1 MKLSDTN
8 INTTYI
14 IQSVKEDI
22 SKRMMAYGFF
32 IGLQIKIIKKEKTM
46 MVVQVCNSLYAIN
59 LELANKIEVASY
71 E

>member
-1 MKLSDTN
+1 MKLSDPN

>member
-22 SKRMMAYGFF
+22 IKRMMAYGFF